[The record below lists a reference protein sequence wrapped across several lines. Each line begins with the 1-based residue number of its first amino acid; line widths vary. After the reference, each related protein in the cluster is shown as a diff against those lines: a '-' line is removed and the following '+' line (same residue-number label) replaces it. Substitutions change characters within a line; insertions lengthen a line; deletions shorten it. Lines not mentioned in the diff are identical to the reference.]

1 MLSESTLPSTPTNL
15 AQQNSAS
22 ANVSIEENNVLNTV
36 FGILATLTA
45 LLSLVV
51 AYQQLVIMRQSRN
64 FKEQSV
70 ELDATIS
77 HGSLPVAPNEGDI
90 EYAYNSNITWRMA
103 AELES

>member
-1 MLSESTLPSTPTNL
+1 MLSESTLPSTPTDL

-22 ANVSIEENNVLNTV
+22 ANVSIEENNVLDIV

-64 FKEQSV
+64 VNEQPV
-70 ELDATIS
+70 ELSATTS
-77 HGSLPVAPNEGDI
+77 HGGLPVTPNEGDM
-90 EYAYNSNITWRMA
+90 EYSYNSNIIWRMA
-103 AELES
+103 AELEG